1 MRPCSAQ
8 ILKPRS
14 WAGAGQT
21 AEIGLALTIRVWWE
35 MPNELQTIVELGQ
48 QASALAISASVESAR
63 LREAQERL
71 AGLAAGMSVLADEAA
86 AVAADFHDK
95 LVVAE
100 SDLRPPVRMIAL
112 ITGILKR
119 IKELAEAVEDTLQF
133 QSAATQGLAAS
144 VGETVGGGT
153 RITSQIVALAEALQT
168 VVPRLRNKRKVEDEI
183 THLTSELHD
192 FVAHF
197 GDRRGDMG
205 AAAPEA
211 TTGRLLGRPPSI
223 N

>member
-1 MRPCSAQ
+1 MQNAIQ
-8 ILKPRS
+8 
-14 WAGAGQT
+14 A
-21 AEIGLALTIRVWWE
+21 
-35 MPNELQTIVELGQ
+35 IVELGE
-48 QASALAISASVESAR
+48 QASALAVSASVESAL
-63 LREAQERL
+63 LRAAQERL
-71 AGLAAGMSVLADEAA
+71 ARVAAGMSVLADEAA
-86 AVAADFHDK
+86 EVAAGFHDE
-95 LVVAE
+95 LVVVE

-112 ITGILKR
+112 MTGILKR
-119 IKELAEAVEDTLQF
+119 IKELSETVEDTLRF
-133 QSAATQGLAAS
+133 QRAATQDLAAS
-144 VGETVGGGT
+144 VGEAVGGGT